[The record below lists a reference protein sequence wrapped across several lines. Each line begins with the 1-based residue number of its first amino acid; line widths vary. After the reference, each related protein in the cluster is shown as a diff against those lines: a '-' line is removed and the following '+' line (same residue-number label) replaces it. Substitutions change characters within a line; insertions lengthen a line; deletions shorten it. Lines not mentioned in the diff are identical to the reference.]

1 LKIKILGAI
10 LYFFILSSAFAVADN
25 LSKNNSVDFIIKY
38 VDGVG
43 GVGTSTNP
51 IKVGVLYAKPFA
63 YKSAGVLKGVVIDL
77 WEKIAKEHNWYFVY
91 KDAGTS
97 YIQAAV
103 DTGRGDYDL
112 AIGNFSSTYK
122 RSSWVDFSRPFMMN
136 YVAVATKS
144 KSSNIL
150 NNIYNVFIGSML
162 PILIVVMFVFIFA
175 SILFWFLE
183 HRKHTY
189 DVSDSLFST
198 SIAMLSGNVID
209 NPSTNL
215 NRFIFIC
222 ILITGT
228 ILQAMVIATITDAS
242 LALKASSDPFLDKTD
257 IKNHKFIVEKG
268 SSFVDI
274 IKRYGGKYFEVV
286 GADTGEYYLKNK
298 DKFDGIVS
306 DHAIAYDI
314 AQKDES
320 GEVILSSVNLK
331 YDELVFYFNKNF
343 SYARKVNSS
352 ILRMQD
358 TQESKQLCAL
368 YLGIEADLCVM

>member
-1 LKIKILGAI
+1 MKIKIFSAI
-10 LYFFILSSAFAVADN
+10 LSIFVISSVFAVSDD
-25 LSKNNSVDFIIKY
+25 LSQSNSDELISKY
-38 VDGVG
+38 IG
-43 GVGTSTNP
+43 GMGSLGSINNP
-51 IKVGVLYAKPFA
+51 IKVGVLDAKPFA
-63 YKSAGVLKGVVIDL
+63 YKSSSVLTGLVVDL

-91 KDAGTS
+91 KDAGLS
-97 YIQAAV
+97 YTQAAV
-103 DTGRGDYDL
+103 DTGRGDYDI
-112 AIGNFSSTYK
+112 AIGNFSSTYQ
-122 RSSWVDFSRPFMMN
+122 RSQWVNFSRPYILN
-136 YVAVATKS
+136 YVAIATKS
-144 KSSNIL
+144 KSSSIL
-150 NNIYNVFIGSML
+150 NNIYNVFLNSML
-162 PILIVVMFVFIFA
+162 PILIIVLVIFIFA

-189 DVSDSLFST
+189 NVSDSLFST

-242 LALKASSDPFLDKTD
+242 LALKVSADPYANKTD
-257 IKNHKFIVEKG
+257 IKNHRFVVEKG
-268 SSFVDI
+268 SAFVEI
-274 IKRYGGKYFEVV
+274 IKRYGGKCFEVV
-286 GADTGEYYLKNK
+286 GADSGEFYLNNK

-320 GEVILSSVNLK
+320 GEVILSNVNLK
-331 YDELVFYFNKNF
+331 YDELVFYFNKKF
-343 SYARKVNSS
+343 PYAEKVNRS

-358 TQESKQLCAL
+358 TQESEQLCAS
-368 YLGIEADLCVM
+368 YLGVEADLCVL